1 MNPTPNPNTLTRRL
15 TFLKGVP
22 LFADLKEDDLRLL
35 VDDFRPCVYEKEAII
50 FRQGDTDCRFYLI
63 VEGKVRVFRLS
74 PSGNETS
81 INIFSAKDIIGE
93 FSAID
98 CLPRSATAKAIE
110 RCTLLEM
117 TGEQLMHRMRTLP
130 DLAISVARL
139 LAGKAR
145 WTAEYAETIAQY
157 DAAGRLLHI
166 LLLYKEQFGEEIEV
180 GKRYVLDLSLN
191 QADLASLVGARRE
204 WVNRILQSWHR
215 RGLIEYEAGKITILD
230 LPNVV
235 HERDSRIEADHPQA
249 DW

>member
-1 MNPTPNPNTLTRRL
+1 M
-15 TFLKGVP
+15 
-22 LFADLKEDDLRLL
+22 DLKEDDLRIL
-35 VDDFRPCVYEKEAII
+35 VNDFRPCVYEKDEII
-50 FRQGDTDCRFYLI
+50 FRQGDTDCNLYLI
-63 VEGKVRVFRLS
+63 VEGKVRIFRLS

-81 INIFSAKDIIGE
+81 INIFSACDIIGE

-98 CLPRSATAKAIE
+98 CQPRSATAKAIE

-117 TGEQLMHRMRTLP
+117 AGDQLVRRMREMP
-130 DLAISVARL
+130 ELAISMARL
-139 LAGKAR
+139 LAGKVR

-166 LLLYKEQFGEEIEV
+166 LLLYNEQFGEEVEA

-204 WVNRILQSWHR
+204 WVNRILQNWHR
-215 RGLIEYEAGKITILD
+215 HGLIEYKAGKIIILD
-230 LPNVV
+230 LPRVV
-235 HERDSRIEADHPQA
+235 QERDSRIEALGEKA